1 MKAGVAKKPRDLR
14 LDFFRGLSLVA
25 IFTAHVP
32 GDWLAEVIWARFGL
46 SDAAHVFV
54 FISGYAAAI
63 AFGSTFVRDGFTI
76 GTARIAWRC
85 AQLYSTHAALFVVGV
100 AVCALGALYGVDYAD
115 FLGVKDFFADPGR
128 TILGLLTL
136 RYVPTYFDILPLY
149 MLVLACVPLVML
161 LARVHPGIV
170 IALSV
175 ALWSYVQA
183 TGFNLDAGT
192 SSGRGW
198 GFNPLAWQMLF
209 FAGFAL
215 SRGWIEAPRA
225 NRVLLV
231 LAIGYLVFALVAIHP
246 AIYALS
252 PILGDLHA
260 WAYSHAHKPNLDL
273 RQFAHF
279 LALAYVA
286 LWAIC
291 GRMALLESG
300 IAWPFVQIG
309 RQALPV
315 FFAGMAL
322 AHAGGILFASLG
334 DGFAMQVLVNVAGIG
349 ALYAVARISAWVK
362 VAPWKSGHGRP
373 ARAPAAVPVI
383 APPVVVAPVVV
394 AHGATPAA

>member
-1 MKAGVAKKPRDLR
+1 MTATAPKKPRDVR

-32 GDWLAEVIWARFGL
+32 GDWLAEIIWARFGL

-63 AFGSTFVRDGFTI
+63 AFGSTFVRDGFAL

-85 AQLYSTHAALFVVGV
+85 AQLYSVHAALFVAG
-100 AVCALGALYGVDYAD
+100 AAICALGALYGIDYAD
-115 FLGVKDFFADPGR
+115 FLGIRDFFADPGR
-128 TILGLLTL
+128 SLLGLLTL

-149 MLVLACVPLVML
+149 MLVLAGVPLVML
-161 LARVHPGIV
+161 LARVHPGLV

-209 FAGFAL
+209 FTGFAL
-215 SRGWIEAPRA
+215 SRGWIEAPGPSRA
-225 NRVLLV
+225 LLAV
-231 LAIGYLVFALVAIHP
+231 CAGYLVFALVAIHP
-246 AIYALS
+246 AIYTLS
-252 PILGDLHA
+252 PALVDLHA

-273 RQFAHF
+273 RQYAHF

-286 LWAIC
+286 LWAIR
-291 GRMALLESG
+291 GRHDLLESG
-300 IAWPFVQIG
+300 LARPFVRIG

-322 AHAGGILFASLG
+322 AHVGGILFAAFG
-334 DGFAMQVLVNVAGIG
+334 DGLAVQVFVNVAGIG
-349 ALYAVARISAWVK
+349 ALYAIARIAAWVK
-362 VAPWKSGHGRP
+362 VAPWKTGHARP
-373 ARAPAAVPVI
+373 SRVPAAASTP
-383 APPVVVAPVVV
+383 APVVP
-394 AHGATPAA
+394 APEARPAA

>member
-1 MKAGVAKKPRDLR
+1 MSGTAPKKPRDVR

-32 GDWLAEVIWARFGL
+32 GDWLSEVIWARFGL

-63 AFGSTFVRDGFTI
+63 AFGSTFVREGFAL

-85 AQLYSTHAALFVVGV
+85 AQLYSSHMALFVVG
-100 AVCALGALYGVDYAD
+100 AAICALAALHGVDYAD
-115 FLGVKDFFADPGR
+115 FLGIKDFYADPGR
-128 TILGLLTL
+128 TLLGLLTL

-161 LARVHPGIV
+161 LARLHPGLV
-170 IALSV
+170 IATSV

-183 TGFNLDAGT
+183 TGFNFDAGT

-209 FAGFAL
+209 FTGFAL
-215 SRGWIEAPRA
+215 SRGWIEAPGPNRA
-225 NRVLLV
+225 LLV
-231 LAIGYLVFALVAIHP
+231 LCGGYLLFALVAIHP
-246 AIYALS
+246 AIYTLS
-252 PILGDLHA
+252 PTLIDLHA

-273 RQFAHF
+273 RQYAHF
-279 LALAYVA
+279 LALGYVA
-286 LWAIC
+286 LWALR
-291 GRMALLESG
+291 GRLALLETSV
-300 IAWPFVQIG
+300 ARPFVQIG

-322 AHAGGILFASLG
+322 AHVGGIMFAAYG
-334 DGFAMQVLVNVAGIG
+334 DGLAMQVAVNFAGIG
-349 ALYAVARISAWVK
+349 ALYTVARISAWVK
-362 VAPWKSGHGRP
+362 VAPWKTGHARTPRAAAHLHAAAAAPIAAPEIRP
-373 ARAPAAVPVI
+373 AA
-383 APPVVVAPVVV
+383 
-394 AHGATPAA
+394 